1 MMLRMLKMST
11 SKTIT
16 KAKEGRFMTNPLLA
30 GLRPV
35 HPGTILRRDVLP
47 ALGVPIVA
55 VAQALGI
62 SRQHLYDIMN
72 GKKPVTAAT
81 ALRLGR
87 YLGNGPDLW
96 LNMQARYDL
105 VVAARAMA
113 DELGAIHPAERIA
126 EAA

>member
-1 MMLRMLKMST
+1 
-11 SKTIT
+11 
-16 KAKEGRFMTNPLLA
+16 MTNTLLA

-47 ALGVPIVA
+47 ALGVSTVSVA
-55 VAQALGI
+55 KALGI
-62 SRQHLYDIMN
+62 SRQHLYDIM
-72 GKKPVTAAT
+72 GAKKPVTAAT

-96 LNMQARYDL
+96 INLQARYDL
-105 VVAARAMA
+105 NMAEREMAA
-113 DELGAIHPAERIA
+113 ELEAIHPAERIA

>member
-1 MMLRMLKMST
+1 MN
-11 SKTIT
+11 
-16 KAKEGRFMTNPLLA
+16 NPLLA

-47 ALGVPIVA
+47 ALGLPIVT
-55 VAQALGI
+55 VAKGLGI
-62 SRQHLYDIMN
+62 SRQHLYDIMK
-72 GKKPVTAAT
+72 GAKPVTAAT

-96 LNMQARYDL
+96 INLQARYDL
-105 VVAARAMA
+105 AIAAQAMA
-113 DELGAIHPAERIA
+113 TDLSLIRPVERIA

>member
-1 MMLRMLKMST
+1 
-11 SKTIT
+11 
-16 KAKEGRFMTNPLLA
+16 MTNSLLA

-47 ALGVPIVA
+47 ALGLPTVA
-55 VAQALGI
+55 VAKAIGI

-72 GKKPVTAAT
+72 ARKPITAAT

-96 LNMQARYDL
+96 SNLQARYDL
-105 VVAARAMA
+105 AVAEREMA
-113 DELGAIHPAERIA
+113 DDLKAIQPAERIA
-126 EAA
+126 EVA

>member
-1 MMLRMLKMST
+1 
-11 SKTIT
+11 
-16 KAKEGRFMTNPLLA
+16 MTNSLLA
-30 GLRPV
+30 GLRSV

-47 ALGVPIVA
+47 ALGVPTVA
-55 VAQALGI
+55 VAKALGI

-72 GKKPVTAAT
+72 AKKPVTAAT

-96 LNMQARYDL
+96 LNLQARYDL
-105 VVAARAMA
+105 AVAGREMA
-113 DELGAIHPAERIA
+113 GDLKAIRPAERIA

>member
-1 MMLRMLKMST
+1 
-11 SKTIT
+11 
-16 KAKEGRFMTNPLLA
+16 MTNTLLA

-47 ALGVPIVA
+47 ALGVSTVSVA
-55 VAQALGI
+55 KALGI
-62 SRQHLYDIMN
+62 SRQHLYDIM
-72 GKKPVTAAT
+72 GAKKPAT

-96 LNMQARYDL
+96 LNLQARYDL
-105 VVAARAMA
+105 NMAEREMAA
-113 DELGAIHPAERIA
+113 ELEAIHPAERIA

>member
-1 MMLRMLKMST
+1 
-11 SKTIT
+11 
-16 KAKEGRFMTNPLLA
+16 MTNSLLA

-55 VAQALGI
+55 VARAIGI

-72 GKKPVTAAT
+72 GRKPITAGT

-96 LNMQARYDL
+96 LNLQARYDL
-105 VVAARAMA
+105 QLAEREMA
-113 DELGAIHPAERIA
+113 EDLKAIRPAERIS